1 MSNETQILA
10 LVETE
15 NGVEVHISEKAYENF
30 AVIGLLERIKL
41 DLLNKPNPALH
52 DLRAGVKVDTNQN
65 YDA

>member
-1 MSNETQILA
+1 MSNEVQILS

-41 DLLNKPNPALH
+41 DLLNRPNPGVQ